1 MVLRDLASSGLL
13 LLIVSGLTFYIA
25 STDPMR
31 INPSVLSEPVAAVLI
46 NNDISELHSG
56 NIRAAHRACQQ
67 FAFHEI
73 VTFGETEEVPSRTEV
88 IQALQNC
95 QWRGV
100 RIGLL
105 YLTGHGSLYRQKNL
119 PEGEA
124 CVMLKDAPLRI
135 DDLTSVLG
143 SGPTLIYV
151 DLCYGPGWVEGLGKR
166 LQGDFI
172 LLTDKP
178 SDNQEISC
186 RDVSSRFWDS
196 LARESA
202 SQCLENAF
210 LKAAKEICSR
220 GIMKRSGEVQ
230 HDSDASSTSDLH
242 VLPVTR

>member
-1 MVLRDLASSGLL
+1 MVLRDLASSALL
-13 LLIVSGLTFYIA
+13 LLMVSGLTLYFA
-25 STDPMR
+25 STDLMR
-31 INPSVLSEPVAAVLI
+31 INPSVLSEPVVAVLI
-46 NNDISELHSG
+46 NNDISELHTG

-73 VTFGETEEVPSRTEV
+73 LTFGETDEVPSQTEV
-88 IQALQNC
+88 IQALKEC
-95 QWRGV
+95 RWRGV

-105 YLTGHGSLYRQKNL
+105 YLTGHGSLYRQKNF
-119 PEGEA
+119 PDGEA
-124 CVMLKDAPLRI
+124 CVMLKEAPLRI
-135 DDLTSVLG
+135 GDLTALLG
-143 SGPTLIYV
+143 SGPILVYV
-151 DLCYGPGWVEGLGKR
+151 DLCYGPGWVEGLEKR
-166 LQGDFI
+166 LRGDFI

-178 SDNQEISC
+178 FDNPEMSC
-186 RDVSSRFWDS
+186 RGVSSLFWNA